1 MKPGDKITK
10 HHRKPRCKGGGNAPS
25 NISRVKMKAH
35 EAYHL
40 LFNEG
45 DPHYIAKVLS
55 ETWIDPDYVMI
66 AVKRSDIQPPN

>member
-10 HHRKPRCKGGGNAPS
+10 HHRKPRCNGGNNKNE
-25 NISRVKMKAH
+25 NISKVQMKRH

-45 DPHYIAKVLS
+45 DPQYIAKVLS

-66 AVKRSDIQPPN
+66 AVRRSDIH